1 MELPGDFV
9 GQHDAPAAVRGIV
22 VPGQRGSPRMMVLV
36 LLVALLLLLLSAGE
50 GGGG

>member
-36 LLVALLLLLLSAGE
+36 LLVALLLLSAGE

>member
-36 LLVALLLLLLSAGE
+36 LLVALLLLLSAGE